1 MNTTGLLHNILSP
14 SSSVCYLSRLPSHQQ
29 LLTVGGED
37 DVGDGVGVV
46 LHTLALHHFILE

>member
-1 MNTTGLLHNILSP
+1 METCEHVRVQWKEGIVTFAF
-14 SSSVCYLSRLPSHQQ
+14 RLTSHQQ

-46 LHTLALHHFILE
+46 LHTLALHHFILK